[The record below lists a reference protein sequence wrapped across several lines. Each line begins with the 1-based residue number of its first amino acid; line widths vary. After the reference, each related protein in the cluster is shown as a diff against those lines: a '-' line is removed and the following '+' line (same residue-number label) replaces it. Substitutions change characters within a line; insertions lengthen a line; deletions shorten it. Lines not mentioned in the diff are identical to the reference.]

1 MSSIPPSPNHP
12 GTKALSWIPPL
23 LRPFQTIPVVS
34 LAAAFGLVAA
44 ETKDPPSSCVF
55 LLPVPAPSWAAQ
67 PLSACQAPASAAAWI
82 YLTRKLVRLFV
93 LLNCFLHVQ
102 AGTKWARGK
111 TAGETWL
118 EWGRWRWRRWR
129 NTFPTGPPTFFCH
142 AEPPG
147 SALPTLPGNSMDW
160 ETHFPGME
168 EPGGTWDWKLMHL
181 RATYSFIIT
190 VLLIVLGTNF
200 W

>member
-55 LLPVPAPSWAAQ
+55 LLPVPAPSWAAR
-67 PLSACQAPASAAAWI
+67 PLPACQAPASAAAWI
-82 YLTRKLVRLFV
+82 YLTRKLARLFV

-102 AGTKWARGK
+102 AGTK
-111 TAGETWL
+111 
-118 EWGRWRWRRWR
+118 
-129 NTFPTGPPTFFCH
+129 
-142 AEPPG
+142 
-147 SALPTLPGNSMDW
+147 
-160 ETHFPGME
+160 
-168 EPGGTWDWKLMHL
+168 
-181 RATYSFIIT
+181 
-190 VLLIVLGTNF
+190 
-200 W
+200 